1 MDGIE
6 KNERTNLGTYYS
18 RLKENP
24 FDIIPPYGEDH
35 SFFMRLKKLGI
46 KAYGAVVMDINK
58 SQITVKPVQDVV
70 DLAGSFKT
78 KVTKSPL
85 AARAEMEKSYER
97 V

>member
-1 MDGIE
+1 MQVITTVTQKGQITVP
-6 KNERTNLGTYYS
+6 KA
-18 RLKENP
+18 
-24 FDIIPPYGEDH
+24 
-35 SFFMRLKKLGI
+35 MRDKLGI

-85 AARAEMEKSYER
+85 AARAEMEKYYER